1 MASKSFKVDNAELA
15 TTILECGSIKATAAH
30 YSVNPMTIS
39 KRVDELC
46 RLGLIKQLSKKK
58 IIAGPNYELYKNKA
72 QDSNTEQ
79 ESNAEQESN
88 VEQESNEGNQ
98 SKKSNAS
105 DTLGEKTQRSSELKL
120 GEVRG
125 EVVDFS
131 GVLNNEQASKIEE
144 LVEMAADPSNY
155 MIKEQL
161 INCATDCFKTFVTRN
176 LKNRVTSH

>member
-1 MASKSFKVDNAELA
+1 MASKSFKVDNVELA

-79 ESNAEQESN
+79 ESN
-88 VEQESNEGNQ
+88 VEQESNEENQ
-98 SKKSNAS
+98 SKKSNVS

-155 MIKEQL
+155 VIKEQL